1 MLQYP
6 YPIRLTPIWGK
17 TMRQFSERFSSCRTQ
32 QEYTQVGIKIF
43 RFFRMEGSNRFPDR
57 RRIPTCEAR
66 HGNPIDFPMLQ
77 WELEEKPRPHYRGA
91 ACDCRHHH
99 GHRPDRMVEQQ
110 QLHQRGDSGGQCDGE
125 PEKAGTLTDL
135 TNRIRHRKS
144 PVGSPKRNA
153 DGGFFYWQMVTI
165 RLHLCSKQLFGQNK
179 WPINEKAHR

>member
-32 QEYTQVGIKIF
+32 QEYTQVGIRIF

-77 WELEEKPRPHYRGA
+77 WEFEETPRPHYN
-91 ACDCRHHH
+91 
-99 GHRPDRMVEQQ
+99 RPATRQE
-110 QLHQRGDSGGQCDGE
+110 RS
-125 PEKAGTLTDL
+125 
-135 TNRIRHRKS
+135 
-144 PVGSPKRNA
+144 
-153 DGGFFYWQMVTI
+153 WQTHSWP
-165 RLHLCSKQLFGQNK
+165 LKGLCSYYALLGLTQATGSAGDFDMLDRLLTQDMGPAGRPLLFCAWGRAFSRHGRGRPPVPDVAK
-179 WPINEKAHR
+179 PADPPAGFRRSR